1 MNNIFK
7 FNKKLYTIDKK
18 VCSNNFIL
26 IHGLI
31 FSGTIGIS
39 SIGMYNY
46 LEYKQKIEYLKILNY
61 KQKLNYEH
69 ELQSYN
75 IRD

>member
-7 FNKKLYTIDKK
+7 FNKKLYT
-18 VCSNNFIL
+18 NNFIL

-31 FSGTIGIS
+31 FSGTIGMS

-46 LEYKQKIEYLKILNY
+46 LEYKQEIEYLKILNY
-61 KQKLNYEH
+61 KQKLNYKH
-69 ELQSYN
+69 ELQTHN
-75 IRD
+75 IREELN